1 MNNIQSISDA
11 YLCSNCG
18 ACSAVCPKEAISF
31 ESTSIGRMYAKVDS
45 KCIDCGL
52 CVKVCPSVEPP
63 AMDNVSDRYVGNII
77 SVNVGRSTDDAIYHN
92 AQSGGA
98 CTAILTYLFDT
109 GAIDCA
115 IVCRM
120 SFGNPPVVESVL
132 ITDKDDLKAC
142 QKSCYTPV
150 EILSKLRSAKR
161 YKSVAVVGLPCHIQG
176 LTKILQDTNL
186 FKNVNYKLGLVCDRT
201 LCGSIQNVMLS
212 YVPDGEY
219 KIDWRRKDFTY
230 EGVYHPYKDAPVTV
244 YKKTTGGGK
253 VFSNVYRFALKDMF
267 TSPRCRVC
275 FDKVCV
281 FADIVLG
288 DPWRMTEVDEEY
300 RIFMANER
308 KSKEQITSIA
318 RKIIL
323 KHLAKLR
330 LKCSIAY
337 KAMRKVY
344 RLVKRIFKR

>member
-1 MNNIQSISDA
+1 
-11 YLCSNCG
+11 
-18 ACSAVCPKEAISF
+18 
-31 ESTSIGRMYAKVDS
+31 
-45 KCIDCGL
+45 
-52 CVKVCPSVEPP
+52 
-63 AMDNVSDRYVGNII
+63 
-77 SVNVGRSTDDAIYHN
+77 
-92 AQSGGA
+92 
-98 CTAILTYLFDT
+98 
-109 GAIDCA
+109 
-115 IVCRM
+115 
-120 SFGNPPVVESVL
+120 
-132 ITDKDDLKAC
+132 
-142 QKSCYTPV
+142 
-150 EILSKLRSAKR
+150 
-161 YKSVAVVGLPCHIQG
+161 
-176 LTKILQDTNL
+176 
-186 FKNVNYKLGLVCDRT
+186 
-201 LCGSIQNVMLS
+201 
-212 YVPDGEY
+212 
-219 KIDWRRKDFTY
+219 
-230 EGVYHPYKDAPVTV
+230 
-244 YKKTTGGGK
+244 
-253 VFSNVYRFALKDMF
+253 MF